1 MPRHIYLAAA
11 AVGLSLV
18 TPTRADPTV
27 SVAINPANTI
37 PNVVANS
44 IFADGGGI
52 DVTAAALFVQLD
64 QGTVYNAPQFDQDFQ
79 QQAFWGFVPEL
90 EFDSWLGIPG
100 DGTGGIAGGAGDL
113 DGTSLGLSQG
123 LTGQGNQTIS
133 ANWFNTS
140 VANTGPN
147 RIANISLTDDAAG
160 TWSLGVTFAFLPNLI
175 YLTNPI
181 INGELI
187 WNPMQGD
194 LNFDGFVGITDLN
207 TVLGSWNQNV
217 PAGSP
222 PDPSGNGFVGIDD
235 LNTVLGNFNAGLVPL
250 VPGSHPGEIYR
261 DLDVD
266 GFVGLS
272 DLNILLS
279 NWNLTIPPGD
289 PRADSDG
296 DGFVGIGDKVW
307 ANWNAGTPPAPAPTS
322 PTPPPLSTPE
332 PTTLA
337 LMTLCGLLGLH
348 RNRPG
353 TRTEISC

>member
-1 MPRHIYLAAA
+1 MPRHIDLVAAA

-18 TPTRADPTV
+18 TPTRADPAV

-79 QQAFWGFVPEL
+79 QQAFWGLVPEL

-100 DGTGGIAGGAGDL
+100 ENTGGIAGGAGDL
-113 DGTSLGLSQG
+113 GEAALPFVG
-123 LTGQGNQTIS
+123 LTGQGQQTVGTT
-133 ANWFNTS
+133 WFNISTS
-140 VANTGPN
+140 DSGPN

-187 WNPMQGD
+187 WDPLQGD
-194 LNFDGFVGITDLN
+194 LGFDGFVGITDLN

-217 PAGSP
+217 PASSA
-222 PDPSGNGFVGIDD
+222 PDPSGDGFVGIDD

-250 VPGSHPGEIYR
+250 VPGSNTLGLVSDI
-261 DLDVD
+261 DGD

-279 NWNLTIPPGD
+279 NWNLNVPPGD
-289 PRADSDG
+289 PRADLSG
-296 DGFVGIGDKVW
+296 DGFVGIDDKVW
-307 ANWNAGTPPAPAPTS
+307 NNWNAGTPPAPAPTS

-348 RNRPG
+348 KNRPG